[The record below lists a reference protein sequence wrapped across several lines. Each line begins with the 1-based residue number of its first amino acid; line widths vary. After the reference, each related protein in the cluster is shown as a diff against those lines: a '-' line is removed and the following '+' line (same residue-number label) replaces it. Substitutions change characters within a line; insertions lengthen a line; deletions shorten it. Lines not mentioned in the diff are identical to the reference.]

1 MERILYGTDF
11 IFTSSVEGGD
21 KYLKQLSL
29 AGSSEHV
36 QLFTAFIKPLQSY
49 STFSFFFFKLQSPAS
64 ADNFTETHLHLASL
78 YLSITYSSNKLHWS
92 YGMRHLLWHK
102 CLSAMSHGGHGWE
115 KGDVMSY
122 RDLSFPHDAVCTVSI
137 LFVLLGLVVALFV
150 AEQPQGLRALQLDF
164 KLLQRTKRDR
174 KKAIEERINKSK
186 GREIFEYSDVCR

>member
-1 MERILYGTDF
+1 MSTYSF
-11 IFTSSVEGGD
+11 I
-21 KYLKQLSL
+21 QLL
-29 AGSSEHV
+29 LNRYKV
-36 QLFTAFIKPLQSY
+36 TPLFL
-49 STFSFFFFKLQSPAS
+49 FFFKLQSPAS